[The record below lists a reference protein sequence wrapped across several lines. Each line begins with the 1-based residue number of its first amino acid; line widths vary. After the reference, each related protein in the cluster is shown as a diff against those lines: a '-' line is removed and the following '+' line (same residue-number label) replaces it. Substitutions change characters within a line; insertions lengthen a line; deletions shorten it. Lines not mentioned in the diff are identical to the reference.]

1 MTTYLSRQDLK
12 NLRAEAVAGTLFAP
26 PQVIDLLDEIQRL
39 YGHIEALQQELDHRA
54 LMERV
59 DRSLR
64 NVVAFTEQ
72 AVKEGA

>member
-1 MTTYLSRQDLK
+1 MTYLSRQDLK
-12 NLRAEAVAGTLFAP
+12 NLRAEAVAGALFAP
-26 PQVIDLLDEIQRL
+26 PQVIDLLDEIARL
-39 YGHIEALQQELDHRA
+39 NGYIEGLQQELDHRA

-64 NVVAFTEQ
+64 NIQAFTEQ

>member
-1 MTTYLSRQDLK
+1 MSYLSRQDLK
-12 NLRAEAVAGTLFAP
+12 NLRAEAIAGTLFAP

-72 AVKEGA
+72 AVKGGA